1 MCKGFKRVSG
11 SILLNHLDSQNP
23 QIFVAVFFLRV
34 RKNYLAARSE
44 FCSHIFQSKNNW
56 GKKNSLLSKVYV
68 WQLFSPYK
76 EMNDAELF
84 TASSISDTKILF
96 GSYITIF

>member
-34 RKNYLAARSE
+34 RKNYLATRSE
-44 FCSHIFQSKNNW
+44 FCSHIFQSKIT
-56 GKKNSLLSKVYV
+56 GEKKFPSLQSVCLATF
-68 WQLFSPYK
+68 L
-76 EMNDAELF
+76 
-84 TASSISDTKILF
+84 
-96 GSYITIF
+96 TI